1 MRRKPWLW
9 LLAGPNGAGKSTY
22 APKVR
27 ADVEEIVGPDEFAYR
42 LVPAEPEQAALR
54 AGRLAVRRRN
64 ELLRERR
71 SFAVETTISGHGHL
85 ALVNQ
90 ARHDGWNI
98 GVIYIGLASAELA
111 IERVRERVRQGGHNV
126 PPDDVLRRYHRSLHN
141 LALIYEVAGRLIVI
155 DNSSVQDPMRR
166 ALEVNRGRVLFS
178 RRRFPKWLGT
188 ALRGKLPQRSKKKRH
203 H

>member
-1 MRRKPWLW
+1 

-54 AGRLAVRRRN
+54 AGRLTVQRRN

-71 SFAVETTISGHGHL
+71 SFAVETTMSRHGHL
-85 ALVNQ
+85 SIVNQ

-98 GVIYIGLASAELA
+98 VVIYIGLASAELA

-126 PPDDVLRRYHRSLHN
+126 PPEDVLLRS
-141 LALIYEVAGRLIVI
+141 ISTKFMPVKITE
-155 DNSSVQDPMRR
+155 
-166 ALEVNRGRVLFS
+166 
-178 RRRFPKWLGT
+178 
-188 ALRGKLPQRSKKKRH
+188 
-203 H
+203 

>member
-1 MRRKPWLW
+1 MRRKPWVW

-42 LVPAEPEQAALR
+42 LVPAEPERAALR
-54 AGRLAVRRRN
+54 AGRLAVQRRN

-71 SFAVETTISGHGHL
+71 SFAVETTISGHGQL
-85 ALVNQ
+85 TLVNQ

-126 PPDDVLRRYHRSLHN
+126 PPDD
-141 LALIYEVAGRLIVI
+141 
-155 DNSSVQDPMRR
+155 Q
-166 ALEVNRGRVLFS
+166 
-178 RRRFPKWLGT
+178 
-188 ALRGKLPQRSKKKRH
+188 
-203 H
+203 

>member
-1 MRRKPWLW
+1 MALVARRTQC
-9 LLAGPNGAGKSTY
+9 AGKSTY

-42 LVPAEPEQAALR
+42 LVPAEPERAALR
-54 AGRLAVRRRN
+54 AGRLAVQRRN

-126 PPDDVLRRYHRSLHN
+126 PPDD
-141 LALIYEVAGRLIVI
+141 
-155 DNSSVQDPMRR
+155 Q
-166 ALEVNRGRVLFS
+166 
-178 RRRFPKWLGT
+178 
-188 ALRGKLPQRSKKKRH
+188 
-203 H
+203 